1 MAEIAFVNGSFM
13 PLPEAVVPIEDRGYQ
28 YADGAYEVLGTYGG
42 KPFAVEEHL
51 QRLERS
57 LGELRI
63 ELDLRAYGLE
73 GLIGEAIDRAGFG
86 ECHVYIQ
93 ITRGV
98 APRRHEFPDE
108 PVAPT
113 LVMTVKEMHRP
124 PGDLYARG
132 VRVVTGP
139 DLRWK
144 RCDIKSISLLANILS
159 TQQAKDAG
167 AFEMLLVD
175 EKGRVTEGS
184 HTSAF
189 RVRAGALWT
198 TPLGPHI
205 LPGITRALLLDLA
218 RDLDIEVREEF
229 SLLDEYLEADEVFI
243 AGTSLEALAVVQ
255 IDAATVGS
263 GAPGPVTNR
272 LRETFLDR
280 VAQWSRSPG
289 R

>member
-1 MAEIAFVNGSFM
+1 MPEIAFLNGRFM
-13 PLPEAVVPIEDRGYQ
+13 PLEEAVVSIEDRGFQ
-28 YADGAYEVLGTYGG
+28 FADGVYEVIATYEAR
-42 KPFAVEEHL
+42 PFALEEHF

-57 LGELRI
+57 LQALGI
-63 ELDLRAYGLE
+63 ELDIRAYGLE
-73 GLIGEAIDRAGFG
+73 NIVEQGIQRSGYAESLI
-86 ECHVYIQ
+86 YIQ
-93 ITRGV
+93 VTRGV

-113 LVMTVKEMHRP
+113 VVMTVKEMHRP
-124 PGDLYARG
+124 PANLYEQG

-175 EKGRVTEGS
+175 EQGRVTEGS
-184 HTSAF
+184 HTSSF
-189 RVRAGALWT
+189 RVRDGVLWT
-198 TPLGPHI
+198 TPPGPHI
-205 LPGITRALLLDLA
+205 LPGITRSLLLEQA
-218 RDLDIEVREEF
+218 RDLRIEVREEF
-229 SLLDEYLEADEVFI
+229 SSLDEYLEADEVFI

-255 IDAATVGS
+255 IDQATIGT

-272 LRETFLDR
+272 LRQTFLER
-280 VAQWSRSPG
+280 VAAGGAQH
-289 R
+289 